1 MIQGWVVVLKN
12 RDGRIL
18 AETGG
23 RQVFKG
29 RSASY
34 SDYNRVTE
42 ALRQPG
48 SAMKAIVYLAAFQH
62 GGFTLETL
70 VPDEPISVPDGGAR
84 PLKWISNY
92 DGRLKVCSRSVRCSP
107 SPETPWP
114 MWITE
119 QIGIDSVLR
128 TSRSLGVRTPLERY
142 PTTALGA
149 SEMNLLEL
157 ANAVPHDGLGH
168 RRRAVRDPG
177 NRARFG
183 RDSRRRPTR
192 TIADLY

>member
-12 RDGRIL
+12 
-18 AETGG
+18 

-34 SDYNRVTE
+34 SDYNRVTK
-42 ALRQPG
+42 ALWQPG

-92 DGRLKVCSRSVRCSP
+92 DGRLKVCSRSVRRSP
-107 SPETPWP
+107 SPE
-114 MWITE
+114 
-119 QIGIDSVLR
+119 
-128 TSRSLGVRTPLERY
+128 TPLERY